1 MSDNV
6 THAELMAIAQQQAP
20 AGSVTEANG
29 GPAPTD
35 EKDQRILAL
44 ERRVD
49 ELTSLVRTFAPVA
62 EGLAPAHAAQI
73 ASAVSVANDIL
84 AAWKKHFGWDIPLT
98 TPPEA

>member
-6 THAELMAIAQQQAP
+6 THAELMAIAQRQAP
-20 AGSVTEANG
+20 AGTVTEANG

-35 EKDQRILAL
+35 EKEQRILAL

-49 ELTSLVRTFAPVA
+49 ELASLVQTFAPVA